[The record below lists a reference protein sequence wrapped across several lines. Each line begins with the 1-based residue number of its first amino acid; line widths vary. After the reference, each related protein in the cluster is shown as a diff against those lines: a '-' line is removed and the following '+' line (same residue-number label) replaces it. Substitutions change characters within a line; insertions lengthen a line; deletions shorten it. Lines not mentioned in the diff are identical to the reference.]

1 MVFYFLNLP
10 LPYGS
15 TKKYVM
21 IYHALRYFHDL
32 GVFMSNCSPSWAR
45 EESLGLEF
53 RISGRI
59 SAYYCTFSRK
69 QIVGKFLSLP
79 WKWWCFLEKNKEE
92 EHWAAPLATFNDAVV
107 LMFIFFFFSKR
118 NCSSETDITKYACS
132 KQKKKDVRT
141 MYISYEEITEK
152 WARRIYVWKSE
163 TFFRN

>member
-1 MVFYFLNLP
+1 MKNELFSRNFSHHQNSIDQIWRSSSMVFYFLNLP

-107 LMFIFFFFSKR
+107 LMFIFFFFFF
-118 NCSSETDITKYACS
+118 
-132 KQKKKDVRT
+132 KKKLLVRD
-141 MYISYEEITEK
+141 
-152 WARRIYVWKSE
+152 RRK
-163 TFFRN
+163 T

>member
-1 MVFYFLNLP
+1 MWIVFTKFFSSPEFNWSDLTFKFNGLLYFLNLP
-10 LPYGS
+10 KPYGS

-45 EESLGLEF
+45 KESLGLEF

-79 WKWWCFLEKNKEE
+79 WKWWCFLEMNKEE

-107 LMFIFFFFSKR
+107 LMFIFFF
-118 NCSSETDITKYACS
+118 
-132 KQKKKDVRT
+132 KKKLLVRCKT
-141 MYISYEEITEK
+141 
-152 WARRIYVWKSE
+152 
-163 TFFRN
+163 

>member
-10 LPYGS
+10 PPYGS

-107 LMFIFFFFSKR
+107 LMFIFFFFF
-118 NCSSETDITKYACS
+118 
-132 KQKKKDVRT
+132 KKKLLVRDRHNQVRVFKT
-141 MYISYEEITEK
+141 KKKMYVQCTS
-152 WARRIYVWKSE
+152 RRRK
-163 TFFRN
+163 